1 MMRKH
6 SKSSKDKLENVQT
19 AAAASSLID
28 PTTATESITVPCTT
42 TATTISTIASAAALS
57 PSSPESEGQ
66 SSSLPGLAGTS
77 SMATTTSSFISDEP
91 IPPPSPFDQPST
103 SRDFPFKVCHKNFFF
118 SLLVFI
124 KIKKY
129 SF

>member
-6 SKSSKDKLENVQT
+6 SKSSKDKTENVQT
-19 AAAASSLID
+19 TASSLID
-28 PTTATESITVPCTT
+28 PTTTESIAVTG
-42 TATTISTIASAAALS
+42 TTISTIASATTLS

-103 SRDFPFKVCHKNFFF
+103 SRDFPFKV
-118 SLLVFI
+118 
-124 KIKKY
+124 
-129 SF
+129 